1 MPSYANRHFIATGTN
16 LRDYQHAARAFVD
29 GDFALAPRL
38 KFQHHVVF
46 STLGGSNGD
55 LSVLCKSADTPKFQ
69 VTTETANQYNKKNVI
84 MTGITYQPITF
95 KFYDDN
101 SGVARK
107 LWEGY
112 YAYTFGDHGAA
123 KAGLY
128 GKSLGPNFT
137 SYGLE
142 NQPIIPFLNY
152 VKVHTFGKRGWQGYT
167 LINPVI
173 TAWSSDNF
181 DWSSSAPAEH
191 TLTLAYDSVTYDSG
205 SAGAGS
211 PPNFG
216 AAHYDQTPS
225 PLQTPGNGITA
236 VEGVPNGQR
245 NGIEQVF
252 NKETK
257 KADPTSAFKSPLSTA
272 LNNPNAINQYVNTR
286 PLTQQSAAFAAG
298 VGFGAGLI
306 VGAAAAASRGNLGNI
321 SIPVN
326 DTGAPTTKATSRAV
340 NNRVNAVAPNYPTR

>member
-1 MPSYANRHFIATGTN
+1 MPSYSNRHFVTSGAG
-16 LRDYQHAARAFVD
+16 LRDPQHAARAFVD

-55 LSVLCKSADTPKFQ
+55 LSVLCKTADTPKFQ

-107 LWEGY
+107 LWESY
-112 YAYTFGDHGAA
+112 YSYTFGDQGAA

-128 GKSLGPNFT
+128 GKSLGPNYT

-152 VKVHTFGKRGWQGYT
+152 IKVHTFAKRTWQGYT

-191 TLTLAYDSVTYDSG
+191 TVTVAYDAVTFDSG
-205 SAGAGS
+205 NAGAGS

-216 AAHYDQTPS
+216 GAHYDQTPS
-225 PLQTPGNGITA
+225 PLQTPGGGSSPSA
-236 VEGVPNGQR
+236 GVPNGQR
-245 NGIEQVF
+245 NGAEQIF
-252 NKETK
+252 SKEIK
-257 KADPTSAFKSPLSTA
+257 KADPSSTYKSPLTTA
-272 LNNPNAINQYVNTR
+272 LNNAASINQYTNLKTL
-286 PLTQQSAAFAAG
+286 PL
-298 VGFGAGLI
+298 VGSGKDGTINAT
-306 VGAAAAASRGNLGNI
+306 ASRTPASGIGKANINNI
-321 SIPVN
+321 SFPVADVEN
-326 DTGAPTTKATSRAV
+326 QTTKASQVKLVNTTSGT
-340 NNRVNAVAPNYPTR
+340 NPTFNTR

>member
-1 MPSYANRHFIATGTN
+1 MPSYSNRHFVAKGTN
-16 LRDYQHAARAFVD
+16 LRDFQHAARAYVD

-55 LSVLCKSADTPKFQ
+55 LSILCKSADTPKFQ

-101 SGVARK
+101 SGVARA
-107 LWEGY
+107 LWESY
-112 YAYTFGDHGAA
+112 YSYTFGDHGAA

-128 GKSLGPNFT
+128 TKSLGPNFT

-142 NQPIIPFLNY
+142 NQPIVPFLNY
-152 VKVHTFGKRGWQGYT
+152 VKVHTFAKRGWSGYT

-181 DWSSSAPAEH
+181 DWSSSSPAEH
-191 TLTLAYDSVTYDSG
+191 TLTLIYDAVTYDSG
-205 SAGAGS
+205 AAGAGS

-216 AAHYDQTPS
+216 SAHYDQTPS
-225 PLQTPGNGITA
+225 PLQTPGGGLTP

-245 NGIEQVF
+245 NGAEQVF
-252 NKETK
+252 AKEK
-257 KADPTSAFKSPLSTA
+257 VKVDPTSAYKSPLSTA
-272 LNNPNAINQYVNTR
+272 LSNSAAINQYTGLKTLPLVGQGQDGVNNVTNKPVSPAPVGR
-286 PLTQQSAAFAAG
+286 ANLNTIAF
-298 VGFGAGLI
+298 
-306 VGAAAAASRGNLGNI
+306 
-321 SIPVN
+321 PVA
-326 DTGAPTTKATSRAV
+326 DTENKITKASAV
-340 NNRVNAVAPNYPTR
+340 SITNRTG